1 MKRRLSS
8 APVFLQVMG
17 LALAAILAAQLA
29 TFAMLVIAPDPPP
42 QGFSIEDA
50 TRALKGESVKLP
62 NGLTLHATDLP
73 HAPLFGRS
81 DTHIARFIAAALAR
95 ALNADPAS
103 VRAELRLPRHPMGD
117 FTYQVRRMEDV
128 HHRHV
133 RELQILVGPGAP
145 PGLTHGGAPG
155 MPGPPHEASMIGS
168 NALLFPP
175 FAAAWRQPN
184 GHWRVIEPWRPTLTT
199 WHARM
204 LLSLGLT
211 ILLLAPLAYLLA
223 RRMTAPIA
231 AFAEAAERLGADPN
245 APPMKVQGPSEVR
258 TATVAFN
265 EMQAKLKRYVEG
277 RTEML
282 AAIAHDL
289 KTPLTRLRFRADAAP
304 PELRDKLAAD
314 VAEMDAMIA
323 AVLAYVRGAQ
333 DRAAWSLI
341 DLTALVQAAADDFAD
356 TGAKVAFG
364 EMAPA
369 RVKGDTLA
377 LRRLVANLLQNAVK
391 FAGEAEVSVSVEDDL
406 ARIEVADRGPGLDPS
421 KIEQAFEP
429 FRRAEPSRS
438 KDTGGVGLGLPIARA
453 IAREHGGEVTL
464 KVREG
469 GGLVAEASLPLA

>member
-17 LALAAILAAQLA
+17 LALAAIFAAQVV
-29 TFAMLVIAPDPPP
+29 TFVLLIVAPDPPP
-42 QGFSIEDA
+42 MGFSIEDA
-50 TRALKGESVKLP
+50 ARALKGEPVKLP
-62 NGLTLHATDLP
+62 NGVVLRASNLP
-73 HAPLFGRS
+73 HAPLFGHS
-81 DTHIARFIAAALAR
+81 EGPVAQVISTSLAR
-95 ALNADPAS
+95 ALNTDPRS
-103 VRAELRLPRHPMGD
+103 VRAELRLPRHLLLGRNMH
-117 FTYQVRRMEDV
+117 FQMRRMDAL
-128 HHRHV
+128 HREHLKEF
-133 RELQILVGPGAP
+133 RILVGPGQPPGPLPAP
-145 PGLTHGGAPG
+145 PPNDRAVL
-155 MPGPPHEASMIGS
+155 ASDNLI
-168 NALLFPP
+168 FPP

-199 WHARM
+199 WHARL

-211 ILLLAPLAYLLA
+211 ILLLSPLAYLLA
-223 RRMTAPIA
+223 RRMTAPIS

-245 APPMKVQGPSEVR
+245 APPLELRGPSEVR
-258 TATVAFN
+258 TATAAFN

-323 AVLAYVRGAQ
+323 AVLAYVRGGQ
-333 DRAAWSLI
+333 DRASWTLI

-356 TGAKVAFG
+356 TGAKVTFG
-364 EMAPA
+364 ATEQA

-391 FAGEAEVSVSVEDDL
+391 FAGEAEVSVVARDGQAVVE
-406 ARIEVADRGPGLDPS
+406 VGDRGPGLPASDL
-421 KIEQAFEP
+421 ENAFEP

-453 IAREHGGEVTL
+453 IAREHGGEVVL
-464 KVREG
+464 RVREG
-469 GGLVAEASLPLA
+469 GGLVAEVRLPLA

>member
-1 MKRRLSS
+1 MKRRLTS

-17 LALAAILAAQLA
+17 LALAAIFAAQLVN
-29 TFAMLVIAPDPPP
+29 FALLVVAPDPPP

-50 TRALKGESVKLP
+50 SRALKGERVKLP
-62 NGLTLHATDLP
+62 NGLILKASDIP
-73 HAPLFGRS
+73 HAPVFEHADS
-81 DTHIARFIAAALAR
+81 HIARFIAAALAR
-95 ALNADPAS
+95 ALNADPS
-103 VRAELRLPRHPMGD
+103 QVQAELRLPRRPMGD
-117 FTYQVRRMEDV
+117 FTYQVRRMDDL
-128 HHRHV
+128 HHRHI
-133 RELQILVGPGAP
+133 REMQILVGPG
-145 PGLTHGGAPG
+145 
-155 MPGPPHEASMIGS
+155 GPPHLFPGEPPHEGSMIGS
-168 NALLFPP
+168 SNLLFPP

-184 GHWRVIEPWRPTLTT
+184 GHWRLIEPWRPTLTT
-199 WHARM
+199 FHARM
-204 LLSLGLT
+204 LLTLGLT

-258 TATVAFN
+258 AGATAFN

-356 TGAKVAFG
+356 TGAKVTVG
-364 EMAPA
+364 QMQDA
-369 RVKGDTLA
+369 RVRGDTLA

-391 FAGEAEVSVSVEDDL
+391 FAGEAEVSVTAADGQ
-406 ARIEVADRGPGLDPS
+406 ATIQVADHGPGLDAS
-421 KIEQAFEP
+421 KLEQAFEP
-429 FRRAEPSRS
+429 FNRAEPSRS

-453 IAREHGGEVTL
+453 IAREHGGEVVL
-464 KVREG
+464 KGREG
-469 GGLVAEASLPLA
+469 GGLVAEAELPTA

>member
-8 APVFLQVMG
+8 APVFLQVIG
-17 LALAAILAAQLA
+17 LALAAIIAAQLV
-29 TFAMLVIAPDPPP
+29 TFVLLIVAPDPPP
-42 QGFSIEDA
+42 QGFSITDA
-50 TRALKGESVKLP
+50 ARALKGERVKLP
-62 NGLTLHATDLP
+62 NGVLLHASDLP
-73 HAPLFGRS
+73 HAPLFGG
-81 DTHIARFIAAALAR
+81 DGDHIAQVISTSLAR
-95 ALNADPAS
+95 ALNADPGA
-103 VRAELRLPRHPMGD
+103 VRAELRLPRHLVVGRDMR
-117 FTYQVRRMEDV
+117 FEMRRM
-128 HHRHV
+128 HRAHMK
-133 RELQILVGPGAP
+133 QFHILVGPGQPGMFHGAP
-145 PGLTHGGAPG
+145 PHDGA
-155 MPGPPHEASMIGS
+155 ALGS
-168 NALLFPP
+168 ENLIFPP

-204 LLSLGLT
+204 LLSLALT

-223 RRMTAPIA
+223 RRMTAPIS
-231 AFAEAAERLGADPN
+231 AFAEAAERLGSDPN
-245 APPMKVQGPSEVR
+245 APPLALRGPSEVR
-258 TATVAFN
+258 TATAAFN

-333 DRAAWSLI
+333 DRAAWTLI
-341 DLTALVQAAADDFAD
+341 DLTALVQATADDFAD
-356 TGAKVAFG
+356 TGARVATG
-364 EMAPA
+364 EMAGA
-369 RVKGDTLA
+369 RVQGDTLA
-377 LRRLVANLLQNAVK
+377 LRRLLANLVQNAVN
-391 FAGEAEVSVSVEDDL
+391 FGGEAEVSVQVDGD
-406 ARIEVADRGPGLDPS
+406 AAVVRVADRGPGLS
-421 KIEQAFEP
+421 EAELEQVFEP

-464 KVREG
+464 KARNG
-469 GGLVAEASLPLA
+469 GGLVAKARLPLA